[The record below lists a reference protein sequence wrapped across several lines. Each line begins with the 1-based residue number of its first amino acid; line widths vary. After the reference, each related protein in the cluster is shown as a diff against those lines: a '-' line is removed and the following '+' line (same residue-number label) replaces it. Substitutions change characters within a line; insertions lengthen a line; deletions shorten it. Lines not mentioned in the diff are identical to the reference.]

1 LTAVQPAPPLKE
13 EAMRDLK
20 NPNLMLL
27 KAVLFV
33 GIGLI
38 AAAMLVADTLALR
51 TVVLLLLVIWSFSRA
66 YFFAFYVI
74 EKYIDPSYRFSG
86 LFSAAKFIV
95 SRRR

>member
-1 LTAVQPAPPLKE
+1 
-13 EAMRDLK
+13 MRDLK
-20 NPNLMLL
+20 SPNMMLL
-27 KAVLFV
+27 KAVLFL

-38 AAAMLVADTLALR
+38 AAGMLVADTRELR
-51 TVVLLLLVIWSFSRA
+51 TVILLLLVIWSFSRA

-74 EKYIDPSYRFSG
+74 ERYIDSSYRFSG

>member
-1 LTAVQPAPPLKE
+1 
-13 EAMRDLK
+13 MRDLK

-38 AAAMLVADTLALR
+38 AAGLLIADTLTVR

-86 LFSAAKFIV
+86 LLSAAKFIV